1 MENENVLNVKRGEI
15 NALNEIISEC
25 IMGEGSKESNKSI
38 LKFIGKILKE
48 VKEMEEF
55 QKTAVDG
62 VKTERFKE
70 LVEKQKENLTE
81 EEQKEFDLL
90 NESLNKKLNEI
101 IILYFNEDTTI
112 EIEKISEDDFFEFAF
127 ANKKKLNYN
136 QIGFLSNIL
145 CKK

>member
-70 LVEKQKENLTE
+70 LIEKQKENLTE

>member
-15 NALNEIISEC
+15 NAINGIISEC
-25 IMGEGSKESNKSI
+25 VMGEGSKESNKSI

-70 LVEKQKENLTE
+70 LIEKQKENLTE